1 MDKVNEE
8 MPKAGKI
15 AKITRGALQ
24 IAGSVPFVGG
34 ALSAVAGTWSE
45 NEQEKVNQF
54 FQHWVQMLRDELK
67 EKEDTI
73 IEIMARLDMQNEEI
87 VK

>member
-1 MDKVNEE
+1 LSQDRGGNKMDKVNEE

-34 ALSAVAGTWSE
+34 ALSRL
-45 NEQEKVNQF
+45 QEEHFKLLAQF
-54 FQHWVQMLRDELK
+54 LL
-67 EKEDTI
+67 
-73 IEIMARLDMQNEEI
+73 
-87 VK
+87 